1 VGDRGKETERGT
13 PTVKM
18 HHPCTYVVTVAT
30 ALHSFAAALP
40 GVGPLHLTNVI
51 AGLVSPERLLQRCER
66 VALRGSLASNPFPS
80 SYSKSSA

>member
-1 VGDRGKETERGT
+1 MGDGRNETAGNTHRQNA
-13 PTVKM
+13 PSL
-18 HHPCTYVVTVAT
+18 HIFVTVAT